1 MRDFVILADKVDLVR
16 KPVGIGDHGHFRI
29 DHRDRDGGI
38 PVRQPRLTVQGWWG
52 GLMHH
57 AHPSIASA

>member
-1 MRDFVILADKVDLVR
+1 
-16 KPVGIGDHGHFRI
+16 
-29 DHRDRDGGI
+29 
-38 PVRQPRLTVQGWWG
+38 VRQPRLTVQGWWG